1 MSYNIDILAFGAHAD
16 DVEIGMGGSIAK
28 WVHEGKKVVIC
39 DLTKAELSSNG
50 TVEMRQVEAK
60 NAAEIL
66 GVKERLTLSI
76 PDRGLYKNEDNILKI
91 VEIIREF
98 KPAIV
103 FAPYYEDR
111 HPDHANC
118 SYLVEEA
125 FFSAGIR
132 KIKTQGA
139 TAVHK
144 PKSLY
149 HYMINGFH
157 RPDFAVDIT
166 DYMEKKIESLYAYK
180 SQFVETEDGV
190 KTPLTDG
197 YIETVQ
203 ARERMFGKEV
213 GTTYAEGFKTKKPI
227 LLNLDVNSTWEIN

>member
-1 MSYNIDILAFGAHAD
+1 
-16 DVEIGMGGSIAK
+16 
-28 WVHEGKKVVIC
+28 
-39 DLTKAELSSNG
+39 
-50 TVEMRQVEAK
+50 
-60 NAAEIL
+60 
-66 GVKERLTLSI
+66 
-76 PDRGLYKNEDNILKI
+76 
-91 VEIIREF
+91 
-98 KPAIV
+98 
-103 FAPYYEDR
+103 
-111 HPDHANC
+111 
-118 SYLVEEA
+118 
-125 FFSAGIR
+125 
-132 KIKTQGA
+132 
-139 TAVHK
+139 
-144 PKSLY
+144 
-149 HYMINGFH
+149 MINGFH